1 MTTGANDRGRLTE
14 GAFDL
19 DLFLRQTEGGAKHS
33 RMLTDNS
40 EEPTSP
46 RVSSSWLRWIDQP
59 RGRPDFSFGSPHSH
73 SSESSSCRCIS
84 LIISWACG
92 LSSSSELTCTVH
104 AATDI
109 SCGSVPESTGGF
121 RPSSTVFHRKTVRI
135 FREFLCSFFLLRKIF
150 LKNPKSCYLRI
161 LNKLCALRHNMPPP
175 PAS

>member
-1 MTTGANDRGRLTE
+1 
-14 GAFDL
+14 
-19 DLFLRQTEGGAKHS
+19 
-33 RMLTDNS
+33 MLTDNS

-73 SSESSSCRCIS
+73 SSESSSCRFIS

-161 LNKLCALRHNMPPP
+161 FNKLCA
-175 PAS
+175 